1 MLLSILTNEGFDW
14 AMMIAYVLAV
24 LVSIF
29 VSLPIH
35 EYAHA
40 FMANKLGDSTAKHM
54 GRLSLNPFRHI
65 DYMGSLLILLFG
77 FGWAKPVP
85 VNMNNFRNP
94 KAHMGLVAFAGPLSN
109 LILSFIAMLLGNATL
124 LLLFVL
130 PSWQTIIFTVYLI
143 FVLVAEINISLAV
156 FNLIPIPPLDGSRIL
171 NALLPDR
178 IYLKLM
184 QYERYTFFLVFAL
197 LFLFDDQISK
207 VTDWVMT
214 IVNTI
219 TYLPFSAFF

>member
-1 MLLSILTNEGFDW
+1 M
-14 AMMIAYVLAV
+14 
-24 LVSIF
+24 
-29 VSLPIH
+29 
-35 EYAHA
+35 
-40 FMANKLGDSTAKHM
+40 
-54 GRLSLNPFRHI
+54 RLSLNPFRHI

-85 VNMNNFRNP
+85 VNMNNFEKP